1 MNRETFGLL
10 MFVGMC
16 FAASYLLM
24 REFRAY
30 LDAVFS
36 RRAGEPWA
44 DVWKRARAEHDLNR
58 KAQLEMFGSKW
69 ATVGGRMLVVGLS
82 IAEAWFLAFL
92 PVAAALL
99 AVYVAW
105 GLYATR
111 ALGLTSNDVYARLLK
126 RDRITYRLLHAA
138 LWPLHAAK
146 AKNKSGNQ

>member
-1 MNRETFGLL
+1 MNRETLELL
-10 MFVGMC
+10 VFVGMC

-36 RRAGEPWA
+36 RSPGEPWA
-44 DVWKRARAEHDLNR
+44 DVWKRAHAEHDLNR

-69 ATVGGRMLVVGLS
+69 ATVGGRLLVVGLV
-82 IAEAWFLAFL
+82 IAGVWFLAFV
-92 PVAAALL
+92 PVASVLL
-99 AVYVAW
+99 AVYLAW

-111 ALGLTSNDVYARLLK
+111 SLGLTANDVYARLLR

-138 LWPLHAAK
+138 LWPLYATQ
-146 AKNKSGNQ
+146 AKNQSGNQ